1 MVNKLRFMTIFT
13 ASCGFALLLSS
24 PAMAQGIYTCVD
36 GKGRK
41 ITSDRQIPEC
51 ADRAQQEITPS
62 GTVKR
67 VLPATLTAQDR
78 AAQEEKDRQVAELR
92 SVGAEEKRRDRA
104 LLLRYPTRAVHDR
117 ERELALAQ
125 VDDVIKASSK
135 RSQELAGQ
143 RRLINTEL
151 EFYKKDLGKAP
162 LPLKRR
168 LEEND
173 SNTAM
178 QKQFVADQDFEKK
191 RLNARFDEDA
201 VKLKQLWALTGM
213 AATPVSTASAEKK
226 Q

>member
-1 MVNKLRFMTIFT
+1 MVNKLRFTTIFT

-24 PAMAQGIYTCVD
+24 PAMAQGIYTCID

-41 ITSDRQIPEC
+41 ITSDRQIAEC
-51 ADRAQQEITPS
+51 TDRAQQEITPS

-78 AAQEEKDRQVAELR
+78 AAQDEKERRVAELR
-92 SVGAEEKRRDRA
+92 LIEAEEKRRDRA
-104 LLLRYPTRAVHDR
+104 LLLRYPSRAVHDK

-125 VDDVIKASSK
+125 VDDVVRALSK

-151 EFYKKDLGKAP
+151 EFYKKDFGKAP

-178 QKQFVADQDFEKK
+178 QKQFIAEQDVEKK

-201 VKLKQLWALTGM
+201 VKLKQLWTLTGM
-213 AATPVSTASAEKK
+213 AAVPVAAASTAKK
-226 Q
+226 R